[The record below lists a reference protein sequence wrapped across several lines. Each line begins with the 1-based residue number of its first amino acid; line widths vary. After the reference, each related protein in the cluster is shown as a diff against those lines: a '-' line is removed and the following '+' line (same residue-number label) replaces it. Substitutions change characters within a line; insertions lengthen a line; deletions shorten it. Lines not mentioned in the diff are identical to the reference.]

1 MAKRADKPND
11 VPKKI
16 PLKCLALDGS
26 LETYSWYHENANRLE
41 VRAMNILA
49 TSSASCSKIVLTNI
63 ENRRFKF
70 LTKKA
75 IRRGLFS

>member
-26 LETYSWYHENANRLE
+26 LETYSWYHENADRLE
-41 VRAMNILA
+41 VRAMKILGNFF
-49 TSSASCSKIVLTNI
+49 CFLF
-63 ENRRFKF
+63 ENCVD
-70 LTKKA
+70 
-75 IRRGLFS
+75 